1 VSPASAVDPLRT
13 RLLLVLSTRRDL
25 EITRSLLGT
34 HGIAVEPCIT
44 TAELQAEL
52 QRGAGAVLVAEEML
66 GHGGVL
72 PVLAHAVE
80 EQPRWSDLPVL
91 VLTKGGADSLEV
103 GDAIA
108 LLGNFIL
115 LERPMRVGALLS
127 SVHAALRARHR
138 QYEIESHLLQ
148 LERARDAEALAAR
161 RKDEFLAMLAHELR
175 NPLAPISNALHVL
188 AMGNDDAPRR
198 AQLRDMMMRQVK
210 HMVRLVDDLLE
221 ASRLSHGMITLHRDR
236 FDLRDAL
243 RAAIEQ
249 SRPLIDAGHYCL
261 ELVQP
266 REPLPVHADPVRIAQ
281 VFGNLLN
288 NATRYGRPG
297 GRIVVEVVREGA
309 YAVIRVDD
317 DGIGIAPEVLPHV
330 FELFVQGTRDSDSV
344 QQGLGIG
351 LALVHRLVELHGGDV
366 SASSDG
372 PGRGAR
378 FTVRLPLA
386 TPTPVAVPPAA
397 GTGSLQS
404 LRVLVVDDNVD
415 AALSLAM
422 VLETLGIEH
431 AVAHDGATALGMLD
445 TFRPHAA
452 LLDIGMR
459 GMDGYELARRIR
471 QLPRHADMLLVA
483 VSGWTHSPDLQRS
496 RDAGIDHHLAKPV
509 DLAQLTALLSQ
520 RAREAG
526 AHAAAGK
533 ALSAVPHGNAG

>member
-1 VSPASAVDPLRT
+1 MSPSLAVDPLRT
-13 RLLLVLSTRRDL
+13 RLLLMLSTRRDL
-25 EITRSLLGT
+25 EITQALLGT
-34 HGIAVEPCIT
+34 QGIPVESCPNAAT
-44 TAELQAEL
+44 LQAEL

-66 GHGGVL
+66 GHHGAQA
-72 PVLAHAVE
+72 VLAQAVE
-80 EQPRWSDLPVL
+80 QQPHWSDLPVL
-91 VLTKGGADSLEV
+91 ILTKGGADSLEV
-103 GDAIA
+103 GDAMA
-108 LLGNFIL
+108 LLGNVIL

-138 QYEIESHLLQ
+138 QYEIENHLLQ
-148 LERARDAEALAAR
+148 LERARDAEALTAR

-188 AMGNDDAPRR
+188 AMDSGDPERR

-221 ASRLSHGMITLHRDR
+221 ASRLSHGMITLHRED
-236 FDLRDAL
+236 FDLRDAI

-261 ELVQP
+261 ELTQP
-266 REPLPVHADPVRIAQ
+266 RDPLPVNADPVRIAQ

-288 NATRYGRPG
+288 NATRYGCPG
-297 GRIVVEVVREGA
+297 GRIGVDVVREGDQ
-309 YAVIRVDD
+309 AVVHVED
-317 DGIGIAPEVLPHV
+317 DGTGIAAEVLPHV
-330 FELFVQGTRDSDSV
+330 FELFVQGSRDSDSV

-351 LALVHRLVELHGGDV
+351 LALVQRLVELHGG
-366 SASSDG
+366 SASACSEG

-386 TPTPVAVPPAA
+386 PPASATAVPIA
-397 GTGSLQS
+397 GAGQLQG
-404 LRVLVVDDNVD
+404 LRVLIVDDNVD

-422 VLETLGIEH
+422 VLDTLGIER
-431 AVAHDGATALGMLD
+431 AVAHDGPSSLAMLD
-445 TFRPHAA
+445 AFRPHAA

-471 QLPRHADMLLVA
+471 QLPQHADTLLIA
-483 VSGWTHSPDLQRS
+483 VSGWAHSPDRQRS

-520 RAREAG
+520 RAQLTSAQG
-526 AHAAAGK
+526 ALG
-533 ALSAVPHGNAG
+533 